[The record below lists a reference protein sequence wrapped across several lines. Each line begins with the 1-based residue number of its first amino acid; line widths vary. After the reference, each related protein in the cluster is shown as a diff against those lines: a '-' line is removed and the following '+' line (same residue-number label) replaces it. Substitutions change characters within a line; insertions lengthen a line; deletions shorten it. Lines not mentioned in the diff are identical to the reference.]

1 MSNRLDIS
9 SQVGTYKIQISLM
22 SNIERD
28 LATLLLRQYQAKFQQ
43 NPDVVRE
50 EGQRDFYLRREKA
63 WDRELSDLNNE
74 LEQTRAKVE
83 LIPAP
88 DPSKLS
94 EAHETIEDL
103 KYSLKQ
109 AAETKAAEITHN
121 SEEGQVLELK

>member
-9 SQVGTYKIQISLM
+9 SQVGTFSVQISLM

-74 LEQTRAKVE
+74 LE
-83 LIPAP
+83 
-88 DPSKLS
+88 
-94 EAHETIEDL
+94 
-103 KYSLKQ
+103 
-109 AAETKAAEITHN
+109 
-121 SEEGQVLELK
+121 